1 MKDKIKIVWLCTISN
16 PQIRQHLTFEKS
28 TPLAFLKKLQRKSDQ
43 TDKAIWNTNGIK
55 EFEKFED
62 TELHIISFHD
72 GIKNSIQEFQ
82 INNIF
87 YHILKDENETIIG
100 KVKKKFKY
108 NRHLQYIK
116 NRKIIKETIEK
127 INPNIIN
134 LIGAENPHYS
144 TGILD
149 LDKSTPIY
157 LSLQTLMSQPDFKK
171 NYPISEREYKYRTY
185 YEKRVIE
192 RADYLGSKS
201 LINARFIQNEI
212 HPHMPALK
220 TSIALGGEIFKEE
233 TTKEYD
239 FVYNA
244 LDISKAGDHAVEAF
258 ALIHKKYPN
267 TTLYLVGGYSQET
280 KRILDL
286 KIKESDIQNAVT
298 FSGRLQNHTEVI
310 NEIRKARFSILPFK
324 VDLLPTTLREAM
336 ANGLPVV
343 SVETYKT
350 IELNNKRE
358 SILLTEIGNIQ
369 GLADNME
376 KLLTNDNYANMIRCN
391 AYQTC
396 KEMYD
401 NYKSMRN
408 LVEAY
413 KAVIANFNNGT
424 PIPEELLLL

>member
-28 TPLAFLKKLQRKSDQ
+28 TPLSFLKKLQRKSDQ

-55 EFEKFED
+55 EFEQFED

-72 GIKNSIQEFQ
+72 GIKHSIQEFQ

-87 YHILKDENETIIG
+87 YHILKDEDDTFIG
-100 KVKKKFKY
+100 KVKKKLKY
-108 NRHLQYIK
+108 NKSLQYIK

-127 INPNIIN
+127 INPDIIN

-149 LDKSTPIY
+149 LDKNIPIY
-157 LSLQTLMSQPDFKK
+157 LTLQTLMSQPNFKK
-171 NYPISEREYKYRTY
+171 NYPISDATYNYRTF
-185 YEKRVIE
+185 YEKEVIK
-192 RADYLGSKS
+192 RANYLGSRS
-201 LINARFIQNEI
+201 LINAQFIKKEI
-212 HPHMPALK
+212 YPQIPVLK
-220 TSIALGGEIFKEE
+220 TGIALGEEIFKEK
-233 TTKEYD
+233 TTREYD

-244 LDISKAGDHAVEAF
+244 LDISKAGDHAIEAF
-258 ALIHKKYPN
+258 ALVHKKYPN

-280 KRILDL
+280 KRNLDL
-286 KIKESDIQNAVT
+286 KIKESDIQNAVI
-298 FSGRLQNHTEVI
+298 FSGKLQNHTEVI

-324 VDLLPTTLREAM
+324 VDILPTTLREAM

-358 SILLTEIGNIQ
+358 SILLSEIGNIQ

-376 KLLTNDNYANMIRCN
+376 KLLINDDYANMIKCN
-391 AYQTC
+391 AFQTC
-396 KEMYD
+396 EEMYN

-413 KAVIANFNNGT
+413 KAAIDHFNNDT